1 MGNSGIIKGQ
11 SGAGRKTERAREL
24 RKEQTAAE
32 EVFWGRVRN
41 RKFKSLKF
49 RRQQVIDGCIVDF
62 YCEELKLSVEID
74 GSVHDNE
81 QQVTYDTHRDKI
93 LSHRGIRIVRLRN
106 EAVLA
111 DVDRA
116 LDELYESISFE
127 RLS

>member
-1 MGNSGIIKGQ
+1 
-11 SGAGRKTERAREL
+11 
-24 RKEQTAAE
+24 
-32 EVFWGRVRN
+32 VFWGRVRN

-81 QQVTYDTHRDKI
+81 QQLMYDTHRDKI